1 MNIKEVIRIRA
12 IEGEEGNKKVELLV
26 RGSVEE
32 LTALLYSAM
41 KSNDR
46 VTESVFAAVNAYAFE
61 RIKEENQ
68 ARLN

>member
-12 IEGEEGNKKVELLV
+12 IEGEEGKKVELLV

>member
-12 IEGEEGNKKVELLV
+12 IEGEEGQKKVELLI
-26 RGSVEE
+26 RGSAEE
-32 LTALLYSAM
+32 LTALLFSAM

-46 VTESVFAAVNAYAFE
+46 LTECVFSAVNAYAYE